1 MASDA
6 ATERFDGYE
15 AEIKLVQADLSQK
28 LDQIAE
34 LSGEE
39 RKSAV
44 RQAEGSLEEAKEL
57 VRPNPFGKIT
67 HANLI

>member
-6 ATERFDGYE
+6 STERFDGYE
-15 AEIKLVQADLSQK
+15 AEIKLVQADISQK

-39 RKSAV
+39 RKAAV

-57 VRPNPFGKIT
+57 VGPTSQSPPLR
-67 HANLI
+67 H

>member
-1 MASDA
+1 MASA
-6 ATERFDGYE
+6 ATTERFDGYE

-39 RKSAV
+39 RKAAV
-44 RQAEGSLEEAKEL
+44 RQAEDSLEEAKEL
-57 VRPNPFGKIT
+57 VRQ
-67 HANLI
+67 